1 MRKIILLFIIFLSA
15 IILGSCF
22 TYPIE
27 NMTTN
32 NSVNKKNYDA
42 CLACADNDECAVLTT
57 GREVQCSKCNL
68 NYISHNT
75 KKELCLNSWDAT
87 PRGFGCSSDG
97 DNYAP
102 TKNGCHNGSSPDP
115 IPSDEEVWTEDKCF
129 NHFKET
135 IKLQEKKTYKL
146 CDRLT
151 ESICNNNCGNYCKWD
166 IDDNEG
172 TCKQL

>member
-32 NSVNKKNYDA
+32 NGVNKKNYDA

-57 GREVQCSKCNL
+57 NGEIQCSICNP
-68 NYISHNT
+68 NYLVSKT
-75 KKELCLNSWDAT
+75 DKDKDKTDKDKKKELCLNSWEDT

-97 DNYAP
+97 NNYAP
-102 TKNGCHNGSSPDP
+102 TKNGCQRFF
-115 IPSDEEVWTEDKCF
+115 T
-129 NHFKET
+129 
-135 IKLQEKKTYKL
+135 
-146 CDRLT
+146 
-151 ESICNNNCGNYCKWD
+151 
-166 IDDNEG
+166 
-172 TCKQL
+172 